1 MVPIKGGPLLG
12 TQGNP
17 CAIKT
22 RAPQMLSNWGL
33 PEHTGSGNCLWK
45 DWLEFLWP
53 IYEIRIWVMKLHLPF
68 CLTVL
73 LNTAQLVFVW
83 YIENENHFVKTHN
96 YHSISSLKIKSK
108 HTQMKSQWLFSYV
121 VHVMARAVLI
131 WNKFWGRRG
140 KAAPQWRNN
149 TS

>member
-1 MVPIKGGPLLG
+1 
-12 TQGNP
+12 
-17 CAIKT
+17 
-22 RAPQMLSNWGL
+22 
-33 PEHTGSGNCLWK
+33 
-45 DWLEFLWP
+45 
-53 IYEIRIWVMKLHLPF
+53 MKLHLPF

-131 WNKFWGRRG
+131 
-140 KAAPQWRNN
+140 
-149 TS
+149 